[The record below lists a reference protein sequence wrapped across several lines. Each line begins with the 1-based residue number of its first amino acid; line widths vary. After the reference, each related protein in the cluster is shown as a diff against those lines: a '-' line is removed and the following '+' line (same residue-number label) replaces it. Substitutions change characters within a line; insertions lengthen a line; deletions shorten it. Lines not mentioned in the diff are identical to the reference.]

1 MAVVLSASLQA
12 VGKLPAAVA
21 VLLGVAALVAVAT
34 SEIWSLVRTIGVIA
48 HEGAHALTGACLG
61 WRVDSV
67 RLNANGTGKTSLVE
81 GSGSGVTSGIAGYL
95 GPSGF
100 GVAAAALIA
109 HGQIVAVLWIGVIL
123 LAILLPSVRTVF
135 GVALVVGTGFMLFS
149 IARSGQAWLEQVTA
163 YGLSWLLL
171 LSGVR
176 SVLEHRTEAE
186 DAHALRDITHLPRVL
201 WFGLWL
207 IGSVAALAFGA
218 ALLVQ

>member
-21 VLLGVAALVAVAT
+21 VLLGVAALVAVAI
-34 SEIWSLVRTIGVIA
+34 SEIWSLVRAIGVIA
-48 HEGAHALTGACLG
+48 HEGAHALTGSCLG

-67 RLNANGTGKTSLVE
+67 RLNANGTGKTRLVE
-81 GSGSGVTSGIAGYL
+81 GPGSGVTSGIAGYL

-163 YGLSWLLL
+163 YGLSLDPPRKRWPSAARRRERCPL
-171 LSGVR
+171 
-176 SVLEHRTEAE
+176 T
-186 DAHALRDITHLPRVL
+186 RDD
-201 WFGLWL
+201 
-207 IGSVAALAFGA
+207 GSC
-218 ALLVQ
+218 